1 MKGPLSLR
9 SAPLM
14 ALLAALVPSLPA
26 TATVVRGLSLA
37 EKADAA
43 QLVVLATAVSTETR
57 WVIEGGSAETRVTV
71 KLDEVLKGK
80 ATKGETITLL
90 LQGGT
95 IGEFRH
101 EVPGM
106 STWVAGEQAVLFLE
120 RLPDGLYVEL
130 GVGIGKYGVSGAGDA
145 RVVTHAP
152 RVALAFVD
160 PVKGMRVEP
169 STPMAP
175 TKLAE
180 FLKQVRTLV
189 ARPKAT
195 PSVPAAAS
203 PRAPASTPARL
214 TTPRAPTAN

>member
-1 MKGPLSLR
+1 MW
-9 SAPLM
+9 

-37 EKADAA
+37 EKADVA

-71 KLDEVLKGK
+71 KLDDVLKGK
-80 ATKGETITLL
+80 ASKGDTITLL

-95 IGEFRH
+95 IGEFHH

-106 STWVAGEQAVLFLE
+106 SSWSVGEQAVLFLE

-145 RVVTHAP
+145 RMVTHAP

-160 PVKGMRVEP
+160 PAQGTRVEAA
-169 STPMAP
+169 TPMTP
-175 TKLAE
+175 TKLGE

-195 PSVPAAAS
+195 PAVPTTATPRVPATT
-203 PRAPASTPARL
+203 PTRLAPA
-214 TTPRAPTAN
+214 RAPTAN

>member
-1 MKGPLSLR
+1 MKGTSSPRGGAHLL
-9 SAPLM
+9 

-37 EKADAA
+37 EKADVAE
-43 QLVVLATAVSTETR
+43 LVVLATAVSTETR
-57 WVIEGGSAETRVTV
+57 WVIEGGSTETRVTV
-71 KLDEVLKGK
+71 KLDEVLKGR
-80 ATKGETITLL
+80 ASKGETITLL
-90 LQGGT
+90 LQGGA

-106 STWVAGEQAVLFLE
+106 STWVVGEQAVLFLE

-145 RVVTHAP
+145 RIVTHAP
-152 RVALAFVD
+152 HVALAFVE
-160 PVKGMRVEP
+160 PAQGMRVEAP
-169 STPMAP
+169 TPMAP

-189 ARPKAT
+189 ARPRST
-195 PSVPAAAS
+195 PTLPDAAPREPSSTPARPKN
-203 PRAPASTPARL
+203 PRAPA
-214 TTPRAPTAN
+214 AN